1 MICFW
6 RLKIKP
12 AARFFCGSLETRFS
26 PRLTSKF
33 RRILTLPPSARRIKT
48 HLHITLVQAFLSA
61 LPEHSLSIIG
71 MTERVVERQDEGFSP
86 EPVRTSPGTALALHP
101 APVPAPFVPAAPP
114 RAHQP

>member
-33 RRILTLPPSARRIKT
+33 RWILRLPPPAPRIKT
-48 HLHITLVQAFLSA
+48 HLHITPVQAFLSA
-61 LPEHSLSIIG
+61 LPDRSLSIIA
-71 MTERVVERQDEGFSP
+71 MTERVVEWQDEGFLL
-86 EPVRTSPGTALALHP
+86 EPAQTSPGTA
-101 APVPAPFVPAAPP
+101 
-114 RAHQP
+114 